1 LTFDINNIGRN
12 IWYTSLSTV
21 IPSLFTFVFW
31 FVTAKMVGPEAI
43 GITST
48 IASVSIIITNFVV
61 LDTFVGMKRSLGLAF
76 ANNDFEKFRRVI
88 VITCIIVGSTLAITI
103 LLLINPQIQL
113 LTTFGVGE
121 EYLWSLLILIP
132 ALSFQLIFAE
142 IIIASLQSG
151 KLVLPQIVGSIIRF
165 PLLIGFIYYFNSPT
179 IGTIIAYSSLP
190 VFSVII
196 YAIFCYKIS
205 KRGDLSFKN
214 LKEDFKSIIAMSLS
228 SWMPHIINI
237 LGSQL
242 SIISVYAVE
251 GAAAA
256 GLFYLPMA
264 IFSLTLFVVTSIN
277 RVIHPLISG
286 MKIES
291 QKQRYILYAMKI
303 SFVLTLPIAAPLTF
317 FSSQFLSIMG
327 EVYSDSAVTLS
338 LFMLA
343 LPASI
348 ITEIIYYFTF
358 ALGDRKNL
366 LYLGL
371 AGNLPRVGLYFFL
384 VPLLGANGAAI
395 AYLIGTYVQLLL
407 SIRTAS
413 RYSLKLKYFK
423 YSAICLIPFSVSM
436 IFWILGINFILST
449 LLVIL
454 ISIYL
459 YLRCHF
465 LRANDIEKMILISLP
480 SKLARPA
487 SRIVMRIIRTIT

>member
-1 LTFDINNIGRN
+1 
-12 IWYTSLSTV
+12 
-21 IPSLFTFVFW
+21 
-31 FVTAKMVGPEAI
+31 M
-43 GITST
+43 
-48 IASVSIIITNFVV
+48 
-61 LDTFVGMKRSLGLAF
+61 AF

-88 VITCIIVGSTLAITI
+88 MITCIIVGSTLSITI
-103 LLLINPQIQL
+103 LILINPDIHL

-121 EYLWSLLILIP
+121 EYLWSLLLLVP

-142 IIIASLQSG
+142 IIISSLQSG

-165 PLLIGFIYYFNSPT
+165 PLLFGIIYYFNSPT
-179 IGTIIAYSSLP
+179 IGTIIAYASLP

-196 YAIFCYKIS
+196 YAILCVRIS
-205 KRGDLSFKN
+205 KRGVLSFDN
-214 LKEDFKSIIAMSLS
+214 LKEDSKSIITMSLS
-228 SWMPHIINI
+228 SWVPHIINI

-251 GAAAA
+251 GAIAA

-264 IFSLTLFVVTSIN
+264 IFSLTLFIVTSIN

-291 QKQRYILYAMKI
+291 QQRKYIIYAIKI

-317 FSSQFLSIMG
+317 FSDQFLSIMG
-327 EVYSDSAVTLS
+327 DVYSNSAVTLS
-338 LFMLA
+338 IFMLA

-358 ALGDRKNL
+358 ALGDKKNL

-371 AGNLPRVGLYFFL
+371 AGNLPRLGLYFLL

-395 AYLIGTYVQLLL
+395 SYLIGTYSQLLL
-407 SIRTAS
+407 STRIAT
-413 RYSLKLKYFK
+413 RYSLNLKYSI
-423 YSAICLIPFSVSM
+423 YSVMFVIPFSVTT
-436 IFWILGINFILST
+436 IFWILEINFILST
-449 LLVIL
+449 LLIIL
-454 ISIYL
+454 ISFYL

-465 LRANDIEKMILISLP
+465 LLAKDIEKMILISLP
-480 SKLARPA
+480 SKLACPV
-487 SRIVMRIIRTIT
+487 SRIIMKIIRAIT